1 MKQGNTIPKS
11 HILGQGSERF
21 YVLFSDSQVRS
32 LKERLSERMNEHHTM
47 NSRTLNK

>member
-32 LKERLSERMNEHHTM
+32 LKERMNEHHTM